1 MVTWGS
7 PACGGDS
14 STVQRELHDV
24 VEVKGS
30 CGAFAARRNDGR
42 VVCWGGDVEAT
53 TATELKDL
61 REVGR
66 QWGRGVGPLVPV
78 GWPGPLWR
86 HGKLKRAKVEK
97 IEK

>member
-24 VEVKGS
+24 VEVKAC

-42 VVCWGGDVEAT
+42 VVCWGGDLEAT

-61 REVGR
+61 REAVAVGP
-66 QWGRGVGPLVPV
+66 WGGPLVPG
-78 GWPGPLWR
+78 GWPGPLWL
-86 HGKLKRAKVEK
+86 HGKVKRARVEK